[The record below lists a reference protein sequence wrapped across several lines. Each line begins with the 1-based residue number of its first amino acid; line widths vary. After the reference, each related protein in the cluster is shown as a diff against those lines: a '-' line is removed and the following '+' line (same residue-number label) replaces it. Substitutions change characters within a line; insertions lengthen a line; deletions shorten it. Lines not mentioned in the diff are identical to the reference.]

1 MTDNPRSENDIT
13 GVIEPTFSTEDE
25 SFGEVQTIDLKP
37 DGRNIE
43 VTNENKKEYI
53 ESVSSYR
60 TLEMPNLVKVCFC
73 LPVVDLSPNGG
84 FRSAWKSNSTLL

>member
-1 MTDNPRSENDIT
+1 MRRENDIT

-43 VTNENKKEYI
+43 VTNDNKKEYI
-53 ESVSSYR
+53 EYAFHEDSLNHRHSTFANFYIGSS
-60 TLEMPNLVKVCFC
+60 L
-73 LPVVDLSPNGG
+73 NGE
-84 FRSAWKSNSTLL
+84 FRNE

>member
-1 MTDNPRSENDIT
+1 MDNVGIWLQCSVAIADSTCRENDIT

-37 DGRNIE
+37 NGRNIE

-53 ESVSSYR
+53 E
-60 TLEMPNLVKVCFC
+60 
-73 LPVVDLSPNGG
+73 
-84 FRSAWKSNSTLL
+84 

>member
-1 MTDNPRSENDIT
+1 MHRENDIT

-43 VTNENKKEYI
+43 VTNDNKKEYI
-53 ESVSSYR
+53 EYAFHENSLKHSHS
-60 TLEMPNLVKVCFC
+60 TF
-73 LPVVDLSPNGG
+73 
-84 FRSAWKSNSTLL
+84 ANST

>member
-1 MTDNPRSENDIT
+1 MDTVGFLILCAIHMAKKACRENDIE

-25 SFGEVQTIDLKP
+25 SFGEIRTIDLKP

-53 ESVSSYR
+53 EYVLQIS
-60 TLEMPNLVKVCFC
+60 L
-73 LPVVDLSPNGG
+73 
-84 FRSAWKSNSTLL
+84 